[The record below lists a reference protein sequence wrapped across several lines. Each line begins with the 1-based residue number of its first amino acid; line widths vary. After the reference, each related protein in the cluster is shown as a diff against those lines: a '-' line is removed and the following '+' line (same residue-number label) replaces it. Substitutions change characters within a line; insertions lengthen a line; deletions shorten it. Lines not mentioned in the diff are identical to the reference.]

1 MVFQRRLRRHA
12 NYSCP
17 LGGPAITRTAYFIA
31 PIARVRDPAGLRARG
46 DTRKLAAIAV
56 SPVIAIAITAAAPAR
71 IFELAPALFC
81 LAAVFTVA
89 ADFLFEF
96 LFGLVDAPGASIVAV
111 ARLHR
116 RGTAKQQEPA
126 QRCREKRSPSK
137 RSLMQF
143 RTSGVQTSARDL
155 GPGWSDSL
163 PATSTDVKAAC
174 EGCTG
179 WRVWAIPKGIWLM
192 QTCSNAGRTMVP
204 AVGLEP
210 TT

>member
-1 MVFQRRLRRHA
+1 MPTRRPGDYEDGVKA
-12 NYSCP
+12 D
-17 LGGPAITRTAYFIA
+17 FIA
-31 PIARVRDPAGLRARG
+31 PIARVQDPAGLRARG

-111 ARLHR
+111 ARLHG

-126 QRCREKRSPSK
+126 QRCREKRSPSQ
-137 RSLMQF
+137 RSLAQIH
-143 RTSGVQTSARDL
+143 TSRVQTPAHDPGL
-155 GPGWSDSL
+155 GVCHILWQL
-163 PATSTDVKAAC
+163 PAPMIRRRR
-174 EGCTG
+174 
-179 WRVWAIPKGIWLM
+179 RVVQRLE
-192 QTCSNAGRTMVP
+192 AGELGRYRKEY
-204 AVGLEP
+204 G
-210 TT
+210 